1 MHVCSLDQGRMAIP
15 TMKSFIN
22 QSINQHLYPKQGLA
36 SCLIERDAASVCHCF
51 HVFSN
56 AIITALL

>member
-1 MHVCSLDQGRMAIP
+1 MQFGLGKNGYPDYEE
-15 TMKSFIN
+15 FIN
-22 QSINQHLYPKQGLA
+22 QSINQSTPLSKQGLA
-36 SCLIERDAASVCHCF
+36 SCLIERDATSVCHWF